1 VPALRSIPHPDEQGI
16 MSDSSQV
23 KDFLDRLQ
31 HNGQPVVVDFW
42 APWCGPCRRI
52 EPIVHKLEKE
62 YNGRVDLWRINADEQ
77 PELLRHLNIYG
88 IPTLVAFQGEN
99 EIQRSTGL
107 GSTGAIQ
114 SLFEA
119 ALNGETAVR
128 SSSIDP
134 LERVLR
140 LGAGIFLIALGAGSG
155 FSGIYLG
162 LAALGGLVAFS
173 AVHDRC
179 PIWQAIAPK
188 ASAWL
193 RAFSGRAG

>member
-1 VPALRSIPHPDEQGI
+1 

-23 KDFLDRLQ
+23 KDFLGRLQ
-31 HNGQPVVVDFW
+31 HNSRPVVVDFW

-52 EPIVHKLEKE
+52 ESIVHKLEKD
-62 YNGRVDLWRINADEQ
+62 YKGQVDLWRINADEQ

-107 GSTGAIQ
+107 GSAGAIQ

-119 ALNGETAVR
+119 ALNGETKIEN
-128 SSSIDP
+128 SINP
-134 LERVLR
+134 LERILR
-140 LGAGIFLIALGAGSG
+140 LGAGIFLIALGAGNG

-162 LAALGGLVAFS
+162 LTALEGLVAFS

-193 RAFSGRAG
+193 RAVSGRAG